1 MNELGG
7 ISKHL
12 TALTTLEKSLHLKQ
26 MQISGLLAITK
37 GIGMNHPAADLFSEY
52 KSFLDW
58 VLGVKSMLLF
68 VRENGK
74 WELVS
79 SLRVPEVLQNVNIV
93 DKFSSYLELQKMEG
107 DDHPLVKYFD
117 VAIPFNHKD
126 EKIAHIF
133 VGGFL
138 SEDDDIFDKVQ
149 IITAITQI
157 IAVAIENKRLFKSQI
172 DKERLNHEMEL
183 AAEVQKML
191 IPKKLPISKNYEFD
205 SIYKP
210 KLGVGG
216 DYFDYIQFDDGK
228 LVFCVGDFTGKGVSA
243 ALLMS
248 NFQANFHTLINKR
261 TALDPFIRD
270 LNNTVFRLTE
280 GERFITFFIAEY
292 DIYSHSLT
300 YINAGHNPPFLL
312 NGNRLI
318 ELKDGCILLGPF
330 PEIPHIDTGF
340 VELDKDVPSMI
351 LTYTDGI
358 TDIMNEA
365 GEYFN

>member
-68 VRENGK
+68 VRENDK

-183 AAEVQKML
+183 AAEVQ
-191 IPKKLPISKNYEFD
+191 
-205 SIYKP
+205 
-210 KLGVGG
+210 
-216 DYFDYIQFDDGK
+216 
-228 LVFCVGDFTGKGVSA
+228 
-243 ALLMS
+243 
-248 NFQANFHTLINKR
+248 
-261 TALDPFIRD
+261 
-270 LNNTVFRLTE
+270 
-280 GERFITFFIAEY
+280 
-292 DIYSHSLT
+292 
-300 YINAGHNPPFLL
+300 
-312 NGNRLI
+312 
-318 ELKDGCILLGPF
+318 
-330 PEIPHIDTGF
+330 
-340 VELDKDVPSMI
+340 
-351 LTYTDGI
+351 
-358 TDIMNEA
+358 
-365 GEYFN
+365 